1 MSHQDDACALLKTL
15 IPLEHFLTFCHN
27 MILQVFLVAVQLL
40 SCDWFIVTPWM
51 AACQDTLS
59 FTISQSL
66 LELMSIESVMSSKH
80 LIVCCA
86 HIILSQS
93 FSAQGCF
100 PMMQHFASGGQSI
113 GASALAS
120 VLPMNIQGWFLLGLT
135 VFISLLSKG
144 LSKVLLQHTVQKHQ
158 FFGAQPALW
167 SSFHICT
174 WLLEKPQLWLHR
186 PLWEK

>member
-1 MSHQDDACALLKTL
+1 MYVFADMKQLQDTLVSWKKRVRDTIVCVVVQSLSH
-15 IPLEHFLTFCHN
+15 
-27 MILQVFLVAVQLL
+27 VQLFAAT
-40 SCDWFIVTPWM
+40 WT
-51 AACQDTLS
+51 AACQATLT
-59 FTISQSL
+59 FTVSQSVL
-66 LELMSIESVMSSKH
+66 RFMSIESVMSSKH

-93 FSAQGCF
+93 FSAPGCF

-135 VFISLLSKG
+135 GFISLLSKG
-144 LSKVLLQHTVQKHQ
+144 LSKVLLQHKVQKHQ